1 MKRDDYI
8 KALNLEPHQ
17 EGAGSGK
24 FMRVISSFMMKIVK
38 QSAFII
44 LPSIFYLMT
53 QAAPTFTA

>member
-17 EGAGSGK
+17 EGVGSGK
-24 FMRVISSFMMKIVK
+24 FMPVISSFMMKIVK

-44 LPSIFYLMT
+44 LPSIFCLMT
-53 QAAPTFTA
+53 QVAPTFTV